1 MAKPNRKNISEATHE
16 EAKNLYMEHG
26 MSEEGATII
35 ADSIM
40 EDKATNEREELPPP
54 PAVVEILMTAEELIK
69 QYGNKSNAIRALS
82 ANGKT
87 RSEVAKLLNIRYQHV
102 NNVLGQVL
110 KRPIKAAREAE
121 KNGIVLEGDLPVAQS
136 VDAVVKS

>member
-1 MAKPNRKNISEATHE
+1 MAKPNRKNITEATHE

-26 MSEEGATII
+26 MSEAGATII

-40 EDKATNEREELPPP
+40 EDKAKAEQLPPP
-54 PAVVEILMTAEELIK
+54 PAVVEISMTAEELIAH
-69 QYGNKSNAIRALS
+69 YGNKSNAIRALS
-82 ANGKT
+82 ADGKT

-121 KNGIVLEGDLPVAQS
+121 KANGTTEQ
-136 VDAVVKS
+136 